1 MASHRVRSTQLAAQE
16 PVPETG
22 SCAAEER
29 EALPLI
35 RALELSPRGNVLH
48 VPFRRLCALFG
59 KEGGIEIDSALAIH
73 PDQAL
78 RVLGIPL
85 TTLLRAAGQEL
96 PLREFKYA
104 LEGKHRPT
112 STTRRSIESAFGPR
126 GDDALALLD
135 GYPSPWLQALGQ
147 WGALEA
153 GFEAWREPPPG
164 WLFEPV
170 RFLAQVSRLAD
181 EHRIGADRADRINA
195 RLTESLGRNPVE
207 EWRDVLAP
215 EALAAAPALSTAL
228 TALAIGDIADSPA
241 GAEVERS
248 VVLALTAAD
257 TTPLSQWL
265 CWVRQFYR
273 VSNNKQLEM
282 ALATRG
288 AYIEEPKQQREGP
301 KKQRIIGQN
310 LLNKWASGAQL
321 MRWQSV
327 AALLSGLPDRE
338 REDPLYRCYGVA
350 RLLTFLIEALVAYRK
365 EPPGSRRQAKA
376 QAQAALRARYAHAH
390 RALLAQR

>member
-1 MASHRVRSTQLAAQE
+1 MN
-16 PVPETG
+16 
-22 SCAAEER
+22 
-29 EALPLI
+29 
-35 RALELSPRGNVLH
+35 RALELSPRGNVLQ
-48 VPFRRLCALFG
+48 VPFRRPCAIFK

-73 PDQAL
+73 PDQVL
-78 RVLGIPL
+78 RVLGVPL
-85 TTLLRAAGQEL
+85 TTLLRDAGQEL

-126 GDDALALLD
+126 GDEALALLD
-135 GYPSPWLQALGQ
+135 GGPSAWFQALGQ

-153 GFEAWREPPPG
+153 AFEAWREPPPG

-181 EHRIGADRADRINA
+181 EHRIGADRADRIGA
-195 RLTESLGRNPVE
+195 RLTEALGRNPVE

-265 CWVRQFYR
+265 CWVRQLYR

-288 AYIEEPKQQREGP
+288 VHIEGP
-301 KKQRIIGQN
+301 RQRIIGQN

-327 AALLSGLPDRE
+327 AALLSGLPE
-338 REDPLYRCYGVA
+338 RKHADTLYNCYGVV
-350 RLLTFLIEALVAYRK
+350 RLLTFLIEALVAYQT
-365 EPPGSRRQAKA
+365 EPPRSRKQAKA
-376 QAQAALRARYAHAH
+376 QAQATLRARYEQAH
-390 RALLAQR
+390 RALLEQR

>member
-1 MASHRVRSTQLAAQE
+1 M
-16 PVPETG
+16 
-22 SCAAEER
+22 
-29 EALPLI
+29 I
-35 RALELSPRGNVLH
+35 RALELSPRGDVWH
-48 VPFRRLCALFG
+48 VPFRRPCALFG
-59 KEGGIEIDSALAIH
+59 KERGIEIDSALAIH
-73 PDQAL
+73 PDQVL
-78 RVLGIPL
+78 RVLGVPL
-85 TTLLRAAGQEL
+85 TTLLRDAGQEL
-96 PLREFKYA
+96 PFREFKYG

-126 GDDALALLD
+126 GDEARALLD
-135 GYPSPWLQALGQ
+135 GGPSPWFQALGQ

-153 GFEAWREPPPG
+153 AFEAWREPPPG
-164 WLFEPV
+164 WLLKPV

-181 EHRIGADRADRINA
+181 EHRIGADRADRIGA
-195 RLTESLGRNPVE
+195 RLTEALGRDPVE

-265 CWVRQFYR
+265 CWVRQCYR

-282 ALATRG
+282 ALARRG
-288 AYIEEPKQQREGP
+288 VYIEGP

-321 MRWQSV
+321 VRWQSV
-327 AALLSGLPDRE
+327 AALLSGLPDRERE

-365 EPPGSRRQAKA
+365 VPPGSRKQAKA
-376 QAQAALRARYAHAH
+376 QAQATLRARYAHAH
-390 RALLAQR
+390 RALLEQR